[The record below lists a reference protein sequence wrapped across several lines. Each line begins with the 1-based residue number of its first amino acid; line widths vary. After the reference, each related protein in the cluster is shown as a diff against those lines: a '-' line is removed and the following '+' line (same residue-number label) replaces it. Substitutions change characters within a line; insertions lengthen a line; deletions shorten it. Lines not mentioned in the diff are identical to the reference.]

1 MDPGQARIARLA
13 VRLPGRTHLSR
24 RAVFGDPFPDQQLEH
39 CEVLGEK
46 RHRAEIGLAVTGFGH
61 VEIRQVRQRA
71 LFAGP
76 PVDERLGLI
85 APTAQHPVWFQFR
98 APFGHG
104 RYPSTF
110 PYPP

>member
-13 VRLPGRTHLSR
+13 VPLPGRNHLSR

-61 VEIRQVRQRA
+61 VEIR
-71 LFAGP
+71 
-76 PVDERLGLI
+76 
-85 APTAQHPVWFQFR
+85 
-98 APFGHG
+98 
-104 RYPSTF
+104 
-110 PYPP
+110 